1 MQYYVS
7 PEQVSGEPCTQA
19 SDLYSLGII
28 FYELLMGCKPY
39 ECSQE
44 FELMM
49 SHVMAPTPVFPE
61 ELKAYQKVLNGLL
74 AKDYHERYSSALEAL
89 KHLSH

>member
-1 MQYYVS
+1 
-7 PEQVSGEPCTQA
+7 
-19 SDLYSLGII
+19 
-28 FYELLMGCKPY
+28 MGCKPY

-61 ELKAYQKVLNGLL
+61 DLKAYQKVLNGLL

>member
-1 MQYYVS
+1 
-7 PEQVSGEPCTQA
+7 
-19 SDLYSLGII
+19 
-28 FYELLMGCKPY
+28 
-39 ECSQE
+39 
-44 FELMM
+44 M

-61 ELKAYQKVLNGLL
+61 DLKAYQKVLNGLL